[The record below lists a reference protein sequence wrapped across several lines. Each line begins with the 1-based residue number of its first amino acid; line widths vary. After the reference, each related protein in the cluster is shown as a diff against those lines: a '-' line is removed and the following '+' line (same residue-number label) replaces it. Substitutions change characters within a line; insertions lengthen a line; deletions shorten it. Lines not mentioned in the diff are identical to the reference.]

1 MVVNIY
7 EAKTQLS
14 KLLRE
19 VAMGREVVIAR
30 DGTPLAKLVPFTPAP
45 VQRVPEMAKGLLMTA
60 KDWDSDETNA
70 EVAALLEGTTVAYA
84 PRKPRRQKAK
94 GKP

>member
-1 MVVNIY
+1 MIVNIY

-30 DGTPLAKLVPFTPAP
+30 DGMPLAKLVPFTSAP
-45 VQRVPEMAKGLLMTA
+45 TQRVPEMAKGLILTA

-70 EVAALLEGTTVAYA
+70 EVAALLEGTNVTYA
-84 PRKPRRQKAK
+84 PGKARRRKAK

>member
-14 KLLRE
+14 RLLRE

-30 DGTPLAKLVPFTPAP
+30 DGMPLAKLVPFATAPAR
-45 VQRVPEMAKGLLMTA
+45 RVPEMAKGLIVTA
-60 KDWDSDETNA
+60 RDWNSDETNA
-70 EVAALLEGTTVAYA
+70 EVAALLEGGRPTAA
-84 PRKPRRQKAK
+84 RKPRRHK
-94 GKP
+94 GKVKR